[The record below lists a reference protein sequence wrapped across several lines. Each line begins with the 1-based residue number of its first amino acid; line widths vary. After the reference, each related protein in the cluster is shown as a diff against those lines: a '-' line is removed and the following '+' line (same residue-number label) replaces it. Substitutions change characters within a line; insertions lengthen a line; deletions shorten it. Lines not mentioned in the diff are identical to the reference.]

1 MRERGGTMLR
11 RRIRINA
18 EGKEL
23 YRFIN
28 GLHGEGVACFG
39 QYCRS
44 DVFYGE
50 IYRRDLKKVRRL
62 AEECGVQLKE
72 AEYRSL
78 MKFLSGYRHRY
89 GIALGVAAA
98 FLGCI
103 YFSQTVVTIEIQGNE
118 RISSDSVMSALSELD
133 IRRGSRIGDLDL
145 HYCENELEIMMDDIA
160 WAGIRRTGNRIVVQ
174 IKETVEKPEMVHE
187 RIPCN
192 IVAAKAAQITAV
204 TVHKGMAMHK
214 AGDFVPEGALLISGI
229 KQTDTGRMTLHHAA
243 GEVTGIYEETAVF
256 TEKYRPLRY
265 VPTGRVEKE
274 RRLRLFSVDI
284 PLFFGGNDYENCE
297 RDSRLKS
304 FRIMGKELPVG
315 IVTDTITETA
325 LTDDT
330 LTDEEMDKMLIE
342 KMYLYEKNFLSGCKI
357 IKRDVKR
364 EKNEDSM
371 TFITSYKLEGS
382 ICRQKEI
389 FIK

>member
-1 MRERGGTMLR
+1 MLR
-11 RRIRINA
+11 RRIRITA

-28 GLHGEGVACFG
+28 GLHSEGVACFG
-39 QYCRS
+39 QHCRS
-44 DVFYGE
+44 DVFFGE
-50 IYRRDLKKVRRL
+50 IYRRDLKKVRKL
-62 AEECGVQLKE
+62 AAECGVQLKE
-72 AEYRSL
+72 AEYRSF

-98 FLGCI
+98 FLGCV

-118 RISSDSVMSALSELD
+118 RVSSESVLSALSELD
-133 IRRGSRIGDLDL
+133 IRRGSRIRDLDL

-174 IKETVEKPEMVHE
+174 VKETVEKPDMLHE

-192 IVAAKAAQITAV
+192 IVADKSAEITSMV
-204 TVHKGMAMHK
+204 VHKGMALHNV
-214 AGDFVPEGALLISGI
+214 GDYVPEGTLLISGI

-243 GEVTGIYEETAVF
+243 GVITGIYEESVTF

-265 VPTGRVEKE
+265 VPTGRKRKE

-284 PLFFGGNDYENCE
+284 PLFFGENDYENSE
-297 RDSRLKS
+297 RDSKLKS
-304 FRIMGKELPVG
+304 FRILGRELPVG
-315 IVTDTITETA
+315 VVTDTVSETA
-325 LTDDT
+325 ITDES
-330 LTDEEMDKMLIE
+330 LTDEEIDKLLME
-342 KMYLYEKNFLSGCKI
+342 KMYLYEKNFLSDCKV

-364 EKNEDSM
+364 TKDEGSV
-371 TFITSYKLEGS
+371 TFAATYRLEGD